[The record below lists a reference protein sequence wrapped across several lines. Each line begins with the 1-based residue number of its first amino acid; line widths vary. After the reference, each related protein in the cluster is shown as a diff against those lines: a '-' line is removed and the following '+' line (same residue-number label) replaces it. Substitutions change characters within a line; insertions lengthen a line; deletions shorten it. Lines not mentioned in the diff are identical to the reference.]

1 MSHPLA
7 TALRKNVWLLLLAI
21 VVVFGYLLFRFVL
34 RQSADH
40 PITYE
45 LYAALIG
52 FVLTVLTTSL
62 LLHRQTEA
70 ELAKEENIQFLNLKM
85 KIYLELIEQLQ
96 DVVSKRRITPEDV
109 IELRMLNQK
118 IAFIA
123 SPDVLRAFNRFVYRF
138 AVLAEKDTIADADID
153 ELLDEMSRLA
163 IFIRKDLFRLDSR
176 EVPTEELERLVL
188 SSNDLLDLADE
199 D

>member
-1 MSHPLA
+1 MSHSLA
-7 TALRKNVWLLLLAI
+7 TVLRKHVWLLLLA
-21 VVVFGYLLFRFVL
+21 VVVIFGYLLFRFVL
-34 RQSADH
+34 QQSADH

-52 FVLTVLTTSL
+52 FALTVLTTSL

-123 SPDVLRAFNRFVYRF
+123 SPDVLRAFNGFVRRF
-138 AVLAEKDTIADADID
+138 AVLADKASITDADID
-153 ELLDEMSRLA
+153 LLLDEMSRLA
-163 IFIRKDLFRLDSR
+163 IFIRKDLFRLDSK